1 MPSRESHIE
10 RLIREATERGEFDN
24 LPGAGRPLALGNP
37 DDPDWWIK
45 AKMRAEG
52 LDVGAALPVVVSLRK
67 EAAAYEQ
74 CISGSTPAC
83 IPTNTVCG
91 ASCQMICN
99 QRCINPATDPA
110 NCGRC
115 GAQCPTGKTCN
126 GGACI

>member
-67 EAAAYEQ
+67 EAAAYPE
-74 CISGSTPAC
+74 SLRELRTE
-83 IPTNTVCG
+83 
-91 ASCQMICN
+91 ASVRAVLEDYN
-99 QRCINPATDPA
+99 ARVTADRLRPRDPRVPPLVA
-110 NCGRC
+110 PLVDVDTMVDRWRSL
-115 GAQCPTGKTCN
+115 
-126 GGACI
+126 